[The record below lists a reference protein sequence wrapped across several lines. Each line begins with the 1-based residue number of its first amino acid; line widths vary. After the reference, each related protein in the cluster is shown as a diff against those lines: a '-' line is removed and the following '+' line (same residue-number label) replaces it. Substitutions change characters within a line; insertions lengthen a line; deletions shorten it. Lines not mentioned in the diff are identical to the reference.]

1 MFAGITWG
9 QFGLF
14 ILVVV
19 IVYYVVVILLYFRA
33 ELFGKIRKK
42 NNPTDLVPAPVTTP
56 VQVFSAVGSTADYGN
71 SISNISVPVSSDN
84 NNSNN
89 LDSEESKDPEQEEN
103 TNDSNSG
110 EINNSP
116 ELDNF
121 SENDEDGFELQDQE
135 EDMFLEDEVDLEGQF
150 ISFEN
155 ADSIEVDLGGITVA
169 ELDRTVELLH
179 QEEITITEKGEL
191 TKNLEMIEDTFL
203 LQSITTN
210 NSRAKEK
217 LDLLFG
223 DKFFEEEEPVKGE
236 QVIKDCFSD
245 VDVKQLIK
253 HSNNF

>member
-19 IVYYVVVILLYFRA
+19 ILYYVVVILLYFRA
-33 ELFGKIRKK
+33 ELFGKIQKK
-42 NNPTDLVPAPVTTP
+42 NNSADLVPAPITAP

-71 SISNISVPVSSDN
+71 SIPNMSVPGIPDN

-89 LDSEESKDPEQEEN
+89 PDTEEIKEQEQEEN
-103 TNDSNSG
+103 TNNSNSEG
-110 EINNSP
+110 INNNP
-116 ELDNF
+116 ETDNLP
-121 SENDEDGFELQDQE
+121 ENDENGFELQDQE
-135 EDMFLEDEVDLEGQF
+135 EDMFLEDEVDLDEQF
-150 ISFEN
+150 TSFEN
-155 ADSIEVDLGGITVA
+155 ADSVEVDMGGITVA
-169 ELDRTVELLH
+169 ELDRTIELLH
-179 QEEITITEKGEL
+179 QKEITITEKGEL

-203 LQSITTN
+203 LQSITTD

-223 DKFFEEEEPVKGE
+223 DKFFEEEEPVKAE
-236 QVIKDCFSD
+236 QVIKDSFSD

-253 HSNNF
+253 HSTNF